1 MKAALENQ
9 NDEIDLTESITEVWA
24 MYFYKEDLI
33 NIIVPDKP
41 DPTAAKVLQETL
53 GGRFGEMRT
62 MMQFFFQSS
71 NFRGKQK
78 QYQDLIRGIFLEEIA
93 HVELVQTTIN
103 QLLNGS
109 GEEGVGD
116 DATNGAPLYEPVM
129 HANPHHYIMG
139 AQSSL
144 PVDAAG
150 NPWNGNYVYSHGNL
164 VADLLNN
171 VMLES
176 TGVLQKTRIYEM
188 STNKTLRETLGFL
201 IVRDNAHQNAFAK
214 ALETLGVNWGEIF
227 PVPNYDI
234 NKYPECKKYVDMG
247 FHEAQFNFRLDE
259 TRIGEI
265 FQGQSPSRASGELK
279 VVPPPKGYPVP
290 VLPEM
295 PNEHSPGTQDLN
307 A

>member
-1 MKAALENQ
+1 
-9 NDEIDLTESITEVWA
+9 

-41 DPTAAKVLQETL
+41 DPSAARVLQEAL

-62 MMQFFFQSS
+62 MMQYSFQSA
-71 NFRGKQK
+71 NFRGKGK
-78 QYQDLIRGIFLEEIA
+78 QYRDLIRGVFLEEIS

-109 GEEGVGD
+109 GDSGVGNAGEND
-116 DATNGAPLYEPVM
+116 APLDQAVL
-129 HANPHHYIMG
+129 HANPHHYIVG

-150 NPWNGNYVYSHGNL
+150 NPWSGSYVYSHGNL
-164 VADLLNN
+164 ISDLLDNL
-171 VMLES
+171 VLES

-188 STNKTLRETLGFL
+188 SSNKTFRETLAFL

-214 ALETLGVNWGEIF
+214 ALETLGVNWAKLF

-234 NKYPECKKYVDMG
+234 NKYPECKKYVEMG
-247 FHEAQFNFRLDE
+247 FHNAQFNFRLDD

-265 FQGQSPSRASGELK
+265 FQGESPSRNKGELK
-279 VVPPPKGYPVP
+279 VVDPPAGYPVP
-290 VLPEM
+290 ELPEM
-295 PNEHSPGTQDLN
+295 PNEHSPGLNDLN